1 MLNCLQRTHAK
12 AFTSPLS
19 TLNINQ
25 AARLLN
31 QNCKAY
37 YSFILEIEDRM
48 YIINSHFLSC
58 CAS

>member
-1 MLNCLQRTHAK
+1 MKVICVMLNCLQRTHAK
-12 AFTSPLS
+12 AFTSTLS

-37 YSFILEIEDRM
+37 YSFILEI
-48 YIINSHFLSC
+48 
-58 CAS
+58 